1 MPGAPHTVDRALLR
15 TDRSAELVKESGMRG
30 IIQPDACSMGRRPGG
45 PMVGK
50 FVAALVIDGRTYKVY
65 GCRNETQPD
74 GEYESWDVC
83 ADGVSL
89 TGCTDRID
97 PLY

>member
-1 MPGAPHTVDRALLR
+1 
-15 TDRSAELVKESGMRG
+15 
-30 IIQPDACSMGRRPGG
+30 
-45 PMVGK
+45 MVGK
-50 FVAALVIDGRTYKVY
+50 FVAAYVIDGRTYKVY

-97 PLY
+97 PLYSEPTRRDILALLATEEG